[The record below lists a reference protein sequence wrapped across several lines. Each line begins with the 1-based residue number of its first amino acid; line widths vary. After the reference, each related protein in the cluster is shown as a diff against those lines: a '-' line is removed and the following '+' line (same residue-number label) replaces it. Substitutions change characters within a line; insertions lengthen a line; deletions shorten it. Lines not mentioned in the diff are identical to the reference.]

1 MAGRKF
7 YSVTVRPSLSTG
19 ALAQTA
25 FSAGD
30 VLFNWTEVPVDRG
43 SSRLV
48 SITTILRGTN
58 GSRQTT
64 RNIDLYF
71 SKNSSEYS
79 LGTVNSAEAMVG
91 YSKDFIGF
99 AQIGSSND
107 IQGGELVPLDIVHT
121 EVDLIMTPEG
131 GDSIYV
137 ASTVAGSMDFG
148 TNVKTNGAHDAAA
161 VTVIPTGDAG
171 LADARR
177 ALAVGDIL
185 QAQDSALV
193 GTVKS
198 VAATSVTLE
207 SANTAALASGDEL
220 VCVNP
225 LVFIFGFEAA

>member
-1 MAGRKF
+1 M
-7 YSVTVRPSLSTG
+7 
-19 ALAQTA
+19 
-25 FSAGD
+25 
-30 VLFNWTEVPVDRG
+30 
-43 SSRLV
+43 
-48 SITTILRGTN
+48 
-58 GSRQTT
+58 
-64 RNIDLYF
+64 DLYF

-91 YSKDFIGF
+91 YSKDFIGY
-99 AQIGSSND
+99 AHVGSSDD
-107 IQGGELVPLDIVHT
+107 IQGGDLVPFDIVHT

-137 ASTVAGSMDFG
+137 AATIAGTMDFG

-161 VTVIPTGDAG
+161 ATVIPTGDAG

-220 VCVNP
+220 VCINP